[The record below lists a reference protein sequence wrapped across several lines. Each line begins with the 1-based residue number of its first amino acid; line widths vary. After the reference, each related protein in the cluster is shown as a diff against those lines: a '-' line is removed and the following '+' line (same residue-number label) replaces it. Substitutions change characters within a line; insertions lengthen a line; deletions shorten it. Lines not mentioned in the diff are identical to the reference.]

1 MPTQHSLAIVN
12 RKLETSDFN
21 ISALCALL
29 FMNTTTTTRSN
40 FVFPFQV
47 KGQLTVDPE
56 GKFLELAVVTVLLQ
70 VADGELFQRKSP
82 LHTQNPCEILV
93 IQSFHL
99 TIQFHCRDQR
109 NILLKKVWVSLF
121 FKHG

>member
-82 LHTQNPCEILV
+82 LHSTKHKSNLSHSIIP
-93 IQSFHL
+93 FHH
-99 TIQFHCRDQR
+99 T
-109 NILLKKVWVSLF
+109 VSLS
-121 FKHG
+121 GPWQYTI